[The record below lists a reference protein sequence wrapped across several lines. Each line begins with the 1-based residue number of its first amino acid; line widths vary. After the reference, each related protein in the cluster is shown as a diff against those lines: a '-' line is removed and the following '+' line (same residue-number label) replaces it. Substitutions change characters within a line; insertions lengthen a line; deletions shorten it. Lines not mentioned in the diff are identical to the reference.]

1 MYANNHVWR
10 NRMSSPFQ
18 RKEGKLSPQD
28 SATDWAE
35 TSPQN
40 MGEGKVESATEK
52 ALSLK
57 ASAQETL
64 QKKQLDALNSIAS
77 FDWKAVPPP
86 MLAQMLV
93 NIPFKGGQ
101 NEPDYF
107 LAPWQ
112 AMIFAMRCF
121 ELGLSPFSNEVWFN
135 PKNNKVNVTFEG
147 KLKLA
152 RKMGLNLSPPKLVR
166 DPIDKTKPLISY
178 TCTITSPTGPCEY
191 TAVLKDW
198 IQPKSPV
205 WKEKPEHMLQLRAAE
220 KCLSFASGIGSSELM
235 GEQDL
240 VAGEEAAKVLPS
252 VDATKFE
259 YTEMENKQ

>member
-1 MYANNHVWR
+1 
-10 NRMSSPFQ
+10 MSSPFQ
-18 RKEGKLSPQD
+18 KGEPSN
-28 SATDWAE
+28 SAQKSEIRAAD
-35 TSPQN
+35 
-40 MGEGKVESATEK
+40 K
-52 ALSLK
+52 ALAIQSDTQQK
-57 ASAQETL
+57 L
-64 QKKQLDALNSIAS
+64 QAKQLDALQNIAS
-77 FDWKAVPPP
+77 FDWKTVPPP

-101 NEPDYF
+101 GEPDYF
-107 LAPWQ
+107 LMPWQ

-152 RKMGLNLSPPKLVR
+152 RKMGLNLSPPQLTR
-166 DPIDKTKPLISY
+166 DPIDKSKPLISY
-178 TCTITSPTGPCEY
+178 TCVIHSPTGPCEY

-205 WKEKPEHMLQLRAAE
+205 WRERPEHMLQLRASE

-240 VAGEEAAKVLPS
+240 QVGEEAEKVLPAIES
-252 VDATKFE
+252 TNFE
-259 YTEMENKQ
+259 YKEMETKQ